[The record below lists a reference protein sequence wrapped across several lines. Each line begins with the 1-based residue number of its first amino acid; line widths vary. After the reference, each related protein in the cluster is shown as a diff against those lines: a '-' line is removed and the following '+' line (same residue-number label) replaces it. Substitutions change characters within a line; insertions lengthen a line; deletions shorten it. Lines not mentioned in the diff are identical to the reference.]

1 MYVGMGAPGN
11 CRLRHQTPRHW
22 GASRAATTAARVRV
36 CVCAG
41 NARANNVTRMLRRR
55 SAVAAVVVALAL
67 WAATRKAH
75 RPRIVASTQLSP
87 AAARAL
93 ERFRDSKAIRD
104 GFYEALVSRWG
115 GPYRG
120 TVHTV
125 LTFLARNP
133 LRSLVVFRRETLVL
147 ADGGTVALD
156 RAGSGRG
163 ATVLL
168 HHGLAG
174 DSTSFYVRHLA
185 DELIARGFSIVSFV
199 ARGCGGLELSTSE
212 GFTAA
217 RTQDMREVVAKLR
230 SDLGPDAELYAV
242 GFSLGAGILLKYLGE
257 EGAACT
263 IKAAVAISPSF
274 DYLITTPHFDTW
286 SRVRLV
292 HGLKQW
298 ANRHRH
304 VLRDTVD
311 YDVLTT
317 VATVREFD
325 AAAIVRQYGY
335 KDVDDYYLASS
346 PRLVAHNIAVPTVAL
361 TAGDDPVCSAAG
373 VPAADKLG
381 PGLVS
386 VQSDYG
392 GHVAFGEGVLG
403 TSSWQDRVVLDWIDA
418 VRRGL

>member
-1 MYVGMGAPGN
+1 
-11 CRLRHQTPRHW
+11 
-22 GASRAATTAARVRV
+22 
-36 CVCAG
+36 
-41 NARANNVTRMLRRR
+41 MLRVRR
-55 SAVAAVVVALAL
+55 SAVVTVAVAVTLAL

-104 GFYEALVSRWG
+104 GFFEALVSRWG

-133 LRSLVVFRRETLVL
+133 LRSHVVFQREILVL

-156 RAGSGRG
+156 RAGSGKG

-174 DSTSFYVRHLA
+174 DSTSYYVRHLA
-185 DELIARGFSIVSFV
+185 DELMARGFSVVSFV
-199 ARGCGGLELSTSE
+199 ARGCGDLALSTPE
-212 GFTAA
+212 GFTAE

-230 SDLGPDAELYAV
+230 SELGPGAELYAV

-257 EGAACT
+257 EGAACPV
-263 IKAAVAISPSF
+263 KAAVAISPSF
-274 DYLITTPHFDTW
+274 DYLLTTPHFDMW
-286 SRVRLV
+286 SRARLV

-298 ANRHRH
+298 ASKHRH
-304 VLRDTVD
+304 VLRDRVD
-311 YDVLTT
+311 YDVLMA

-325 AAAIVRQYGY
+325 AAAIVSQHGY

-373 VPAADKLG
+373 VPSADKLG

-403 TSSWQDRVVLDWIDA
+403 TSSWQDRVVLDWIAA
-418 VRRGL
+418 VRAPEV